1 MSAYITG
8 LQCSNG
14 GVPKLPV
21 RSVEITT
28 AGLVGDHQR
37 NLKVHGGPD
46 RAVCLLAQEIID
58 DLAAL
63 GHPIKPGSTGDN
75 ITIAGLTWSSLIPG
89 TQLTLANRVVLEIT
103 SYTAPC
109 GNIAKSFLAGA
120 INCLD
125 QHKNPGRARLY
136 ARVLMPGT
144 LTVGDVVTEIPG
156 RKS

>member
-8 LQCSNG
+8 LHRSNG

-21 RSVEITT
+21 RSVDITT
-28 AGLVGDHQR
+28 AGLAGDRQR

-58 DLAAL
+58 DLAAI

-75 ITIAGLTWSSLIPG
+75 ITIAGLSWASVLPG
-89 TQLTLANRVVLEIT
+89 TRLTIGNNVVLEIT

-109 GNIAKSFLAGA
+109 GNIAKSFIAGA
-120 INCLD
+120 IDCLD
-125 QHKNPGRARLY
+125 QQKNPGRARLY
-136 ARVLMPGT
+136 ARVLVPGT
-144 LTVGDVVTEIPG
+144 LTVGDVVTVY
-156 RKS
+156 